1 MTALYILI
9 SISIVSVLSLVGVFT
24 LFIKPAYLDKII
36 FGLVSFAVGSLLGA
50 AFLDILPE
58 ASETIGTS
66 RYIFVLLGILLFF
79 IVEKFLFWHHCHKKE
94 HNGINT
100 SRYMLLIGDAI
111 HNFIDGMIIAT
122 AFVATRPLGVV
133 TTIAII
139 MHEIPQE
146 LGHFGILYS
155 GGFARY
161 KALLY
166 NFISTLTAF
175 LGGLLVYLFSMQM
188 KGLISNILP
197 FAAGGFIYIACTDLM
212 PELCKEINLRRSL
225 YQFTLVF
232 FGIGI
237 IWVTKLI
244 FE

>member
-1 MTALYILI
+1 
-9 SISIVSVLSLVGVFT
+9 
-24 LFIKPAYLDKII
+24 
-36 FGLVSFAVGSLLGA
+36 
-50 AFLDILPE
+50 
-58 ASETIGTS
+58 
-66 RYIFVLLGILLFF
+66 
-79 IVEKFLFWHHCHKKE
+79 
-94 HNGINT
+94 
-100 SRYMLLIGDAI
+100 
-111 HNFIDGMIIAT
+111 
-122 AFVATRPLGVV
+122 
-133 TTIAII
+133 